1 MKASKLIK
9 RLEVQVE
16 KHGDLNVRL
25 VCDHGQVLMSPTW
38 AGVGYVEDES
48 EGMGEE
54 IHPDSLE
61 RFPDAESVIIIE
73 AF

>member
-1 MKASKLIK
+1 MKASELIK

-25 VCDHGQVLMSPTW
+25 VCDHGQALMTPN
-38 AGVGYVEDES
+38 GVGLGYIEDES
-48 EGMGEE
+48 EWMGEE

-61 RFPDAESVIIIE
+61 RFPDAESVIVIQ